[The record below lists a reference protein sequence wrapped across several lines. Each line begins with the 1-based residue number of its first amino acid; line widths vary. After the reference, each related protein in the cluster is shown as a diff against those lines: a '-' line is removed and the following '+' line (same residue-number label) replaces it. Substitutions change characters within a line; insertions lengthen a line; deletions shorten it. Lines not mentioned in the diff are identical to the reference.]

1 MVAMVMVVRK
11 MRLAPTKTTI
21 FQLTRNGKT
30 MMKGKYVAAIFCA
43 ALILGG
49 CDNSK
54 IASVD
59 GRDITQ
65 EEFNAYLKF
74 KRIPE
79 QDKARVD
86 RALDD
91 YLQRAALTA
100 AIEKTDTL
108 DTDLVQAELEEFRR
122 QMIIGRYFEEQ
133 LNKKVD
139 DVAVRNFYSSNPTQ
153 FEAKRI
159 HAAHILIRVDEKMSE
174 TERQAKMSSAHDAF
188 SRLQKGED
196 FAAVAKAVSED
207 KVSGEKGGDL
217 GWLAEG
223 AVDSEF
229 SKRLFET
236 KVGEVSEPFLTV
248 FGYHIL
254 KVIEGP
260 EVVKQSIE
268 AVEGNIRYQLR
279 NETKLAETE
288 RLLKSIKVNREN

>member
-1 MVAMVMVVRK
+1 
-11 MRLAPTKTTI
+11 
-21 FQLTRNGKT
+21 
-30 MMKGKYVAAIFCA
+30 MMKGKYVTAIFCA
-43 ALILGG
+43 TLILSG

-54 IASVD
+54 IASVG

-65 EEFNAYLKF
+65 QEFNAYLKF

-79 QDKARVD
+79 QDKARVE
-86 RALDD
+86 RALDE
-91 YLQRAALTA
+91 YIQRAALTA
-100 AIEKTDTL
+100 AIEKTDAL
-108 DTDLVQAELEEFRR
+108 DVDLMQAELEEFRR

-139 DVAVRNFYSSNPTQ
+139 DVAVRNYYTDNATQ
-153 FEAKRI
+153 FETKRI
-159 HAAHILIRVDEKMSE
+159 HAAHILIRVDEKMGE
-174 TERQAKMSSAHDAF
+174 TERQARMSSAHEAY
-188 SRLQKGED
+188 SRIKKGED

-236 KVGEVSEPFLTV
+236 KVGEVTEPFLTP
-248 FGYHIL
+248 FGFHIL
-254 KVIEGP
+254 KVVEGP
-260 EVVKQSIE
+260 EVVKQSVE

-279 NETKLAETE
+279 NETKMAETE
-288 RLLKSIKVNREN
+288 RLLKSVKVSREE